1 MKACTKC
8 GVTQDDSKFQLCN
21 GKPVGQCRQCKTAA
35 MKKNRADRG
44 IAVRKM
50 SVIEGDQKLCMG
62 CGLFHPTSE
71 FSPSKR
77 GLGGISAYCRSY
89 ANAAFK
95 QPAEKVRERTARY
108 RTKHRPRWLS
118 LHRLNQFKRKA
129 AIAATSDGTVTDEFL
144 WELYSTPNCHYCQK
158 KIPRDKRTADH
169 MIPLIRGGLHSAANL
184 VMACHQCNSTKS
196 SKTLNEFQ
204 KLKEQ
209 S

>member
-8 GVTQDDSKFQLCN
+8 GVVQEDSKFQLYN
-21 GKPVGQCRQCKTAA
+21 GKPVGQCRQCKTTA

-44 IAVRKM
+44 IRVRKM
-50 SVIEGDQKLCMG
+50 SVIVGNQKLCMG
-62 CGLFHPTSE
+62 CDLFHPTSE

-77 GLGGISAYCRSY
+77 GLGGISAYCRAY
-89 ANAAFK
+89 ANTAFK

-108 RTKHRPRWLS
+108 RIKHRPRWLS

-129 AIAATSDGTVTDEFL
+129 AIASTSDGTVTDEFL
-144 WELYSTPNCHYCQK
+144 WELYSTVICHYCK
-158 KIPRDKRTADH
+158 NKTPKDKRTADH
-169 MIPLIRGGLHSAANL
+169 MTPLIRGGLHSASNL

-196 SKTLNEFQ
+196 SKTLDELQ